1 MTLIEVMIVLAVIG
15 VAAGAVSLGIGTA
28 TRASSVQAEAVRLAD
43 LVQLAADQAMVDDRH
58 MTLRWNRDGYAF
70 ERAGG
75 RPGSELLQPRELPRG
90 MSLAV
95 AGQSAR
101 IAVITGAGA
110 GFTARLSQADSVWD
124 VRFDGITARAQPA
137 GTP

>member
-1 MTLIEVMIVLAVIG
+1 MTLVEVMIVLAVIG

-58 MTLRWNRDGYAF
+58 MMLRWNREGYAF
-70 ERAGG
+70 ERSDGG
-75 RPGSELLQPRELPRG
+75 PGSELLEPRELPGG

-95 AGQSAR
+95 AGQPAR
-101 IAVITGAGA
+101 IAIITGGGE
-110 GFTARLSQADSVWD
+110 GFTARLSEADSIWD
-124 VRFDGITARAQPA
+124 VRFNGITARAQPA